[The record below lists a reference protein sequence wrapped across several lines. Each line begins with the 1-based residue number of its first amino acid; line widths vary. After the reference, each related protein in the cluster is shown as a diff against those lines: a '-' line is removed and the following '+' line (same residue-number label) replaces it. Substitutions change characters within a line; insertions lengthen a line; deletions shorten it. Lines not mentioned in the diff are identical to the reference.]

1 MNGSRGAASAG
12 TADPRHG
19 EGTRRSACKN
29 RHRADNAGV
38 AANPAIS
45 DLDLLAFLD
54 ELLPGVRA
62 AEIERQLRDSPALQ
76 QRAAILLRRRDQG
89 GHTLGEIWR
98 RRRLSCPSR
107 GQMSD
112 YLNGVAEPGFA
123 AYLEFHVH
131 DIGCA
136 PCAANLDDLRRV
148 QTDTT
153 DRRTREK
160 KFFDSSAGRLRKP
173 PT

>member
-1 MNGSRGAASAG
+1 V
-12 TADPRHG
+12 ADGPQ
-19 EGTRRSACKN
+19 SACKI
-29 RHRADNAGV
+29 RQSADNTEV
-38 AANPAIS
+38 ATNPPIS

-98 RRRLSCPSR
+98 RHRLSCPTR

-123 AYLEFHVH
+123 AYLEFHIHEV
-131 DIGCA
+131 GCA
-136 PCAANLDDLRRV
+136 PCAANLDDLRRG
-148 QTDTT
+148 QADPA
-153 DRRTREK
+153 DRQKREK
-160 KFFDSSAGRLRKP
+160 KFYDSSAGRLGKKSS
-173 PT
+173 